1 MDELSAPTFSSKT
14 AFAQSLFNRDVP
26 PDWTIGVM
34 DDVLRET
41 EYGLSEPGHSS
52 GDVPI
57 VGMRDLVDGA
67 VNFEELATVD
77 SGGNDWSMYRLR
89 RGDILLNRTNSPDL
103 VGKVGYVR
111 EDSDAVFASYLV
123 RLHVDQGHADAEYVA
138 AWLNSGIAQRALKRL
153 STRGVSQANINPTE
167 FRRHCLIPVPPLTEQ
182 RKIAEI
188 LRTWDEALEK
198 LTALRAAKARRL
210 GSLRAGLLFG
220 KLRLH
225 RRRHNW
231 AATRL
236 DAVTHEL
243 TRRNGAKGLGRDCV
257 MGVTKAE
264 GVVPM
269 REQTIAGDI
278 SRYKRLPPRA
288 FAYNPM
294 RINVGSIAMN
304 EREEEV
310 LVSPDYVVFACNADG
325 LEPDYLDHLRK
336 TSWWAHYINSG
347 GSGSVR
353 QRTYYDDLAAL
364 KLPLPELDEQ
374 RAIAAVLNTARAD
387 MAATEREI
395 EAVTQQK
402 RGLMQKLLTGEWR
415 VDSEKVLA

>member
-1 MDELSAPTFSSKT
+1 
-14 AFAQSLFNRDVP
+14 
-26 PDWTIGVM
+26 
-34 DDVLRET
+34 
-41 EYGLSEPGHSS
+41 
-52 GDVPI
+52 
-57 VGMRDLVDGA
+57 MRDGAISAKERARSRAAERDLGRLGVTMVPDGWKLSTVGKACTIRNDLRLPLSVETRSAMQGKYPYYGPTGVLDYLDEFRAEGEFALIGEDGDHFLDTAKKSQTVRVSGRFNVNNHAHLIASGKSCAVDWFFHFFRHRDISHSLTRQGA
-67 VNFEELATVD
+67 GRYKLTKQALEKLP
-77 SGGNDWSMYRLR
+77 
-89 RGDILLNRTNSPDL
+89 ILL
-103 VGKVGYVR
+103 
-111 EDSDAVFASYLV
+111 
-123 RLHVDQGHADAEYVA
+123 
-138 AWLNSGIAQRALKRL
+138 
-153 STRGVSQANINPTE
+153 
-167 FRRHCLIPVPPLTEQ
+167 PPLPEQ

-188 LRTWDEALEK
+188 LRAWDEALEK

-210 GSLRAGLLFG
+210 DGLRFALLFG
-220 KLRLH
+220 ELRLNGH
-225 RRRHNW
+225 RHNW
-231 AATRL
+231 APTRL

-269 REQTIAGDI
+269 REQTVAADI

-304 EREEEV
+304 ERGKEV
-310 LVSPDYVVFACNADG
+310 LVSPDYVVFACNVDG
-325 LEPDYLDHLRK
+325 LDPDYLDHLRK

-374 RAIAAVLNTARAD
+374 KAIAAVLNTARAD
-387 MAATEREI
+387 LAVTEREI
-395 EAVTQQK
+395 EAVTRQK
-402 RGLMQKLLTGEWR
+402 RGLMQKLLTGDWR
-415 VDSEKVLA
+415 VTR

>member
-1 MDELSAPTFSSKT
+1 MHKEWRKRKIGD
-14 AFAQSLFNRDVP
+14 LFDVQL
-26 PDWTIGVM
+26 GKM
-34 DDVLRET
+34 LNKAA
-41 EYGLSEPGHSS
+41 SS
-52 GDVPI
+52 GPDQREYLTNINVRWGGFDLTNLNRMHFSERDRDKFRLIAGDLI
-57 VGMRDLVDGA
+57 VCEGGEVGRCAIWRD
-67 VNFEELATVD
+67 EH
-77 SGGNDWSMYRLR
+77 NDCYYQKALHRLR
-89 RGDILLNRTNSPDL
+89 RRSSDILPEYTYQYFQF
-103 VGKVGYVR
+103 G
-111 EDSDAVFASYLV
+111 AASGLFS
-123 RLHVDQGHADAEYVA
+123 EY
-138 AWLNSGIAQRALKRL
+138 
-153 STRGVSQANINPTE
+153 STRSSIAHLTRQKLVQVP
-167 FRRHCLIPVPPLTEQ
+167 IPVPPLPEQARISEVLQTWDAAREKLNTIRDAKEQ
-182 RKIAEI
+182 R
-188 LRTWDEALEK
+188 LVG
-198 LTALRAAKARRL
+198 LRAA
-210 GSLRAGLLFG
+210 LLFG
-220 KLRLH
+220 ELRLNGQ
-225 RRRHNW
+225 RRSW
-231 AATRL
+231 APTRL
-236 DAVTHEL
+236 GAVTHEL
-243 TRRNGAKGLGRDCV
+243 TKRNGAKGLGRDFV

-325 LEPDYLDHLRK
+325 LDPDYLDHLRK

-374 RAIAAVLNTARAD
+374 KAIAAVLNTARAD
-387 MAATEREI
+387 LAATEREI
-395 EAVTQQK
+395 EAVTLQK

-415 VDSEKVLA
+415 VPLDPSEPSAATEETEHAG

>member
-1 MDELSAPTFSSKT
+1 MGKVVNGDALELPYLRVANVQDGHLDLDVIKTVAVSHDDVARFSLQPGDVLFTEGGDFDKLGRGTVWRGEVPNCLHQNHVFAVRPSPAKLLPEFLAALASSAHGRRFFQLSSK
-14 AFAQSLFNRDVP
+14 QSTN
-26 PDWTIGVM
+26 
-34 DDVLRET
+34 
-41 EYGLSEPGHSS
+41 
-52 GDVPI
+52 
-57 VGMRDLVDGA
+57 
-67 VNFEELATVD
+67 LA
-77 SGGNDWSMYRLR
+77 S
-89 RGDILLNRTNSPDL
+89 INST
-103 VGKVGYVR
+103 
-111 EDSDAVFASYLV
+111 
-123 RLHVDQGHADAEYVA
+123 Q
-138 AWLNSGIAQRALKRL
+138 LK
-153 STRGVSQANINPTE
+153 E
-167 FRRHCLIPVPPLTEQ
+167 FPVPLPSLDLQ

-210 GSLRAGLLFG
+210 GSLRARLLFG

-325 LEPDYLDHLRK
+325 LDPDYLDHLRK

-415 VDSEKVLA
+415 VNSEKVLA